1 MCQSF
6 RIPSCGFTT
15 TCLSICQ
22 LLGLCLFLATSD
34 CLEESCYD
42 HPCVSPC
49 VDGCSIL
56 GAGKR
61 GLLAVWLCVLNFIRN
76 HCLPSRAAVPFCM
89 CSSELIRVPV
99 FVHHLQR
106 LMLSAFYIFALL
118 VAVQGYLIVVVLHIF
133 LITVNNA
140 AYSFM
145 CSLAVLLS
153 FLWRVCSSVLPI
165 FFKVGCLVIESYKIL
180 YVFWIQVL
188 CHIYTI
194 FSQSVTCIFLD
205 NS

>member
-42 HPCVSPC
+42 HLCVSPC

-76 HCLPSRAAVPFCM
+76 HCPPSRAAVPFCM
-89 CSSELIRVPV
+89 CSSELIMSS
-99 FVHHLQR
+99 HLFSSSPT
-106 LMLSAFYIFALL
+106 LDVISLL
-118 VAVQGYLIVVVLHIF
+118 NFCHFSG
-133 LITVNNA
+133 
-140 AYSFM
+140 
-145 CSLAVLLS
+145 CSGVS
-153 FLWRVCSSVLPI
+153 YCSCASHFPD
-165 FFKVGCLVIESYKIL
+165 
-180 YVFWIQVL
+180 
-188 CHIYTI
+188 
-194 FSQSVTCIFLD
+194 TC
-205 NS
+205 